1 MFELSVARK
10 YLTPR
15 WRQLSVSIISLISI
29 FVIALVV
36 WLIVVFF
43 SVTNGL
49 EKGWVQKLIALTAP
63 VRLTPTQA
71 YYDSY
76 YYLADSISSESNYT
90 SKTIGDKLRSEEADP
105 YDPSVD
111 EEPPRGWSEPVYNS
125 DGTLK
130 DIVKE
135 TFQVINTLPGFDGVR
150 ASDFEVTMSNLRLR
164 LLRASYNGSQA
175 HRTQAFISQSAYLG
189 SVDTANPLLKHTLLT
204 LTNADIN
211 NTFDMLAIGPEY
223 IQEETPAHF
232 GLSSMDKTREKLQQF
247 TDAVIIEQVKT
258 PAKGWSLPKQL
269 YPHDAQFKVLLVYAQ
284 DRLKSVIIPRSV
296 KSIALLE
303 KSSLFQGLTL
313 KPAKLEFVNSVP
325 HIDDHPFTP
334 KTPLLVEG
342 DKTFEAKLVKD
353 SIDTSL
359 QPRDLRLDVSLTL
372 QGVTLAGIVP
382 LSDLSIS
389 RAALK
394 KDATNASVF
403 WVGETNE
410 GTLTLPTDS
419 GFGEPILL
427 PKTFREAGGV
437 LVGDRGYLS
446 YFAPTASSV
455 QEQRLPVFV
464 AGFYDPGII
473 PLGGKFILSTSEV
486 TSLIRSSHQQDESG
500 ITNGI
505 NVRFTNLSEAGQV
518 KEAILARLKQGDLD
532 KYWKVE
538 TYKEFE
544 FTRDLLQQLESD
556 KLLFTLISAIII
568 LVACSNIISMLIIL
582 VNDKKVE
589 IGILRSMG
597 ASSASIALIF
607 GICGVVMGFVGSLVG
622 TVAAVITL
630 KNLDVL
636 ILFLSKLQGHNAF
649 NPMFYGENLP
659 NEVSLE
665 ALFFVMLATGIISLI
680 AGVVPAIKA
689 SMLRPSAILRSE

>member
-29 FVIALVV
+29 LVIALVV

-63 VRLTPTQA
+63 IRMTPTQA
-71 YYDSY
+71 YYDSH
-76 YYLADSISSESNYT
+76 YYLVDSISSASDYT
-90 SKTIGDKLRSEEADP
+90 TKTIGEKLRAENSDP
-105 YDPSVD
+105 YDTQSD
-111 EEPPRGWSEPVYNS
+111 EEPPLSWPAPVKNE
-125 DGTLK
+125 DGSLR

-135 TFQVINTLPGFDGVR
+135 TFQLINTLPGFSGMQ

-164 LLRASYNGSQA
+164 LLRSTYTGKQPQ
-175 HRTQAFISQSAYLG
+175 RTQAFISQSAYLG
-189 SVDTANPLLKHTLLT
+189 SVDTSNPLLKQTFLGLTGADVSNTL
-204 LTNADIN
+204 
-211 NTFDMLAIGPEY
+211 DMLAIGPEH

-232 GLSSMDKTREKLQQF
+232 GVSTQTKMREKLQLF
-247 TDAVIIEQVKT
+247 AEATRVEQLKT
-258 PAKGWSLPKQL
+258 PAKGWVLPKDL
-269 YPHDAQFKVLLVYAQ
+269 YPLNAQFRVLLVYAQ
-284 DRLKSVIIPRSV
+284 DELKSIIIPRSL
-296 KSIALLE
+296 KSLATLE
-303 KSSLFQGLTL
+303 KSGQAEGLNL
-313 KPAKLEFVNSVP
+313 KSAKLEFING
-325 HIDDHPFTP
+325 TP
-334 KTPLLVEG
+334 QVDGHAFHSKTPLLVEG
-342 DKTFEAKLVKD
+342 DTFLDATLLKE
-353 SIDTSL
+353 SIPSTL
-359 QPRDLRLDVSLTL
+359 QPRDIRFNGSIVL
-372 QGVTLAGIVP
+372 QGVTLTGSFP
-382 LSDLSIS
+382 LADLSVA
-389 RAALK
+389 RASKRKLALE
-394 KDATNASVF
+394 SPLF
-403 WVGETNE
+403 WVAEATD
-410 GTLTLPTDS
+410 GTFTLPTDS

-427 PKTFREAGGV
+427 PKTFRDTGGV

-473 PLGGKFILSTSEV
+473 PLGGKFILSTSSV

-500 ITNGI
+500 ISNGI
-505 NVRFTNLSEAGQV
+505 NIRFDQLNQTDQIKAALLVRLRQAD
-518 KEAILARLKQGDLD
+518 LA

-597 ASSASIALIF
+597 ASSTSIAVIF
-607 GICGVVMGFVGSLVG
+607 GTCGIVMGLIGSLIG

-630 KNLDVL
+630 KNLDIL

-659 NEVSLE
+659 NEISIE
-665 ALFFVMLATGIISLI
+665 ALLFVMIATGLISLI